1 MADTKILALCGK
13 GGVGKTSVSALMVK
27 LLAGRNSRK
36 ILAIDADPAVGLATA
51 LGIEVKKTVD
61 DIRKGLISRI
71 SRGEPQ
77 QSRDTLKLLDY
88 EVFDALYERDG
99 YALLAIG
106 RPEDE
111 GCFCKVN
118 NLLKDII
125 ADLAGRFDVVLID
138 GEAGIEQINRRV
150 MKTVDHLV
158 LVSDTSVKGLGVAN
172 TIAQVANEK
181 KAVDFT
187 SMGLVLNRVR
197 DLAEVEDIRSRTGL
211 ELYGWLFD
219 DDLIRSFDFKGEP
232 LTGIPENSQSLAV
245 VEQVLNKME
254 ILPFSSP
261 WTGERMEKDGDT
273 VTGI

>member
-187 SMGLVLNRVR
+187 SMGLILNRVR
-197 DLAEVEDIRSRTGL
+197 DSRRG
-211 ELYGWLFD
+211 G
-219 DDLIRSFDFKGEP
+219 RH
-232 LTGIPENSQSLAV
+232 Q
-245 VEQVLNKME
+245 EQDR
-254 ILPFSSP
+254 P
-261 WTGERMEKDGDT
+261 
-273 VTGI
+273 